1 MLRLWSLALLLL
13 CGCPPGKSPSD
24 GGSTADSGPS
34 PADAGNSDAGPVDI
48 SSHLVPLL
56 APNGLPALGAA
67 ASDGTHLLALG
78 VAGVRKLGDPTPV
91 TSSDAWHLGSDTKA
105 MTATIT
111 AGFVE
116 AQALSWNTTLPQAFP
131 QWAATIDPGYQ
142 GVTLQMLLAHVG
154 GAPPSIP
161 ADVWAVMQGSGSSQ
175 ALRAQAV
182 QMMLT
187 RPPGADAGT
196 FAYAN
201 AGYMMVGAALEQQS
215 GQPWE
220 TLIQQRLFTPL
231 GMSCGFGPMATP
243 GQTDGIWGHA
253 VEADGGL
260 TPLDADNPPAL
271 GPAGTVH
278 CPLADWVRFANEHL
292 KGARGEPTTL
302 GLSAS
307 SWTTLHTPWPIA
319 GVTCDPTT
327 QPCYALGWAVTTRSW
342 ANGLAL
348 QHLGSNTL
356 NYADIWIAP
365 GANRVYVSAT
375 NRGDGATC
383 GSACPAFSGADSAIA
398 KLLALFPG
406 P

>member
-1 MLRLWSLALLLL
+1 VRKVAGFALLLL
-13 CGCPPGKSPSD
+13 LCRCPRGAGPAD
-24 GGSTADSGPS
+24 GGSVPDSGSS
-34 PADAGNSDAGPVDI
+34 PVDAGPADI
-48 SSHLVPLL
+48 SSVL
-56 APNGLPALGAA
+56 AGMLAANALPALGAA
-67 ASDGTHLLALG
+67 ASDDTHLLALG

-91 TSSDAWHLGSDTKA
+91 ASTDAWHLGSDTKA
-105 MTATIT
+105 MTATLT
-111 AGFVE
+111 AQFVE
-116 AQALSWNTTLPQAFP
+116 AGSLAWNTTLPQAFP
-131 QWAATIDPGYQ
+131 QWAASIDPAYQ
-142 GVTLQMLLAHVG
+142 AVTLRMLLAHVG

-161 ADVWAVMQGSGSSQ
+161 PDVWAVMQGAGSSQ

-215 GQPWE
+215 GQSWE
-220 TLIQQRLFTPL
+220 TLMQQRLFTPL

-243 GQTDGIWGHA
+243 GQVDGIWGHA
-253 VEADGGL
+253 PQADGGL
-260 TPLDADNPPAL
+260 TPVDLDNPPAL

-278 CPLADWVRFANEHL
+278 CPLADWVRFATEHL
-292 KGARGEPTTL
+292 RGARGESTML

-319 GVTCDPTT
+319 GAVCDPST
-327 QPCYALGWAVTTRSW
+327 QPCYALGWGVTTRSW
-342 ANGLAL
+342 SNGVTFN
-348 QHLGSNTL
+348 HLGSNTF

-365 GANRVYVSAT
+365 GTNRVYVSAT
-375 NRGDGATC
+375 NRGDSPTC
-383 GSACPAFSGADSAIA
+383 GSACPGFSGADSAIA
-398 KLLALFPG
+398 NLLTLFPG